1 MNVAM
6 GRCVQRE
13 SEAARLREPRGVHM
27 SRAHVA
33 WLVVLA
39 ALLVFDGGRAGPPS
53 AERGEAAVVFAA
65 RGAAPSGLG
74 EDAVAAELR
83 DMNPALSD
91 RQLARIATAVV
102 KYSAKYQLDPALL
115 IAVIERESTARPWV
129 RSPKGAIGLMQVMP
143 HMMGALDVAGNLT
156 TIESNIEAGCM
167 ILADNIRR
175 LGEHRGISSYFW
187 GSEIRGVSYLRQVQ
201 EARDAVGREAES

>member
-1 MNVAM
+1 M
-6 GRCVQRE
+6 GHCVKRE
-13 SEAARLREPRGVHM
+13 AEEARLRAPRGVYM

-39 ALLVFDGGRAGPPS
+39 ALLVFDGGRAAPPS
-53 AERGEAAVVFAA
+53 AEAAVVFAA

-74 EDAVAAELR
+74 EHAVAAELR
-83 DMNPALSD
+83 EMNPALSD

-102 KYSAKYQLDPALL
+102 KYSAKYQLDPALV
-115 IAVIERESTARPWV
+115 IAVIKRESTARPWV

-156 TIESNIEAGCM
+156 IIESNIEAGCM

-201 EARDAVGREAES
+201 EGRAAGGRDAES

>member
-1 MNVAM
+1 MIAPLSPGGVVNAAM
-6 GRCVQRE
+6 GHCVKRE
-13 SEAARLREPRGVHM
+13 TEAVRLRPLWGVHV
-27 SRAHVA
+27 SRAHVGS
-33 WLVVLA
+33 LVVLA
-39 ALLVFDGGRAGPPS
+39 ALLVFDGGRASAPS
-53 AERGEAAVVFAA
+53 SERGEAAVVFAA
-65 RGAAPSGLG
+65 RGAARSGLG

-83 DMNPALSD
+83 VMNPALSD

-102 KYSAKYQLDPALL
+102 KYSAKYQLDPALV
-115 IAVIERESTARPWV
+115 IAVIQRESTARPWV
-129 RSPKGAIGLMQVMP
+129 RSPKLE
-143 HMMGALDVAGNLT
+143 VAGNLT

-201 EARDAVGREAES
+201 EARAAVGRDAES

>member
-1 MNVAM
+1 
-6 GRCVQRE
+6 
-13 SEAARLREPRGVHM
+13 M

-39 ALLVFDGGRAGPPS
+39 ALLVFDGGRAAPP
-53 AERGEAAVVFAA
+53 RGEAAVVFAA

-74 EDAVAAELR
+74 EYAVAAELR
-83 DMNPALSD
+83 AMNPALSD

-102 KYSAKYQLDPALL
+102 KYSAKYQLDPALV
-115 IAVIERESTARPWV
+115 IAVIKRESTARPWV

-201 EARDAVGREAES
+201 EARAAVGRDAES

>member
-1 MNVAM
+1 
-6 GRCVQRE
+6 
-13 SEAARLREPRGVHM
+13 M

-39 ALLVFDGGRAGPPS
+39 ALLVFDGGRSAPPS
-53 AERGEAAVVFAA
+53 AERGEAAVA
-65 RGAAPSGLG
+65 RAAAPSGLG
-74 EDAVAAELR
+74 EHVVAAELHA
-83 DMNPALSD
+83 MNPVLSD

-102 KYSAKYQLDPALL
+102 KYSAKYQLDPALV
-115 IAVIERESTARPWV
+115 IAVIKRESTARPWV

-143 HMMGALDVAGNLT
+143 HMMGALDVAGTLT
-156 TIESNIEAGCM
+156 SIESNIEAGCM

-187 GSEIRGVSYLRQVQ
+187 GNQIRGVSYLRQVQ
-201 EARDAVGREAES
+201 EARAAVGRDAES

>member
-1 MNVAM
+1 MRLWELRQMRV
-6 GRCVQRE
+6 GRGAPACA
-13 SEAARLREPRGVHM
+13 SGGYM

-39 ALLVFDGGRAGPPS
+39 ALLVFDGGRAAPPS
-53 AERGEAAVVFAA
+53 AEAAGVFAA

-74 EDAVAAELR
+74 EPAVAAELR
-83 DMNPALSD
+83 EMNPALSD

-102 KYSAKYQLDPALL
+102 RYSAKYQLDPALV

-201 EARDAVGREAES
+201 EARAAVGRDAES

>member
-1 MNVAM
+1 
-6 GRCVQRE
+6 
-13 SEAARLREPRGVHM
+13 M

-39 ALLVFDGGRAGPPS
+39 ALLVFDGGRAAPPS
-53 AERGEAAVVFAA
+53 AEAAVVFAA

-74 EDAVAAELR
+74 EHAVAAELR
-83 DMNPALSD
+83 EMNPALSD

-102 KYSAKYQLDPALL
+102 KYSAKYQLDPALV
-115 IAVIERESTARPWV
+115 IAVIKRESTARPWV

-201 EARDAVGREAES
+201 EARAAVGRDAES

>member
-1 MNVAM
+1 
-6 GRCVQRE
+6 
-13 SEAARLREPRGVHM
+13 M

-39 ALLVFDGGRAGPPS
+39 ALLVFDGGSAAPPG
-53 AERGEAAVVFAA
+53 GEAAVVFAA
-65 RGAAPSGLG
+65 RGAAQAGLG
-74 EDAVAAELR
+74 EHAVAAELR
-83 DMNPALSD
+83 ETNPALSD

-102 KYSAKYQLDPALL
+102 KYSAKYQLDPALV
-115 IAVIERESTARPWV
+115 IAVIKRESTARPWV

-175 LGEHRGISSYFW
+175 LGEQRGISSYFW

-201 EARDAVGREAES
+201 EARAAVGRDAES